1 MKVVVTCAG
10 TGGHIVPAIAIAN
23 IIKEKYP
30 ETEFLFIGTEKGME
44 NDLVTKAGY
53 EIKSIR
59 TGKLIRKITLEN
71 FKQMRNARLGV
82 NDAKRILKTFK
93 PDLVIGTGGYIC
105 MSVMRA
111 AKLLNIKYILHESNA
126 FPGLSVKILARYAY
140 RVLLGF
146 EEAKER
152 LNTLENVV
160 VTGNVSKITKE
171 EYEKLDKDE
180 CKKELGLKDVNS
192 KIVFVTFGSQGAK
205 YLNEY
210 IIELAKRQ
218 NNNYYFILVTGNN
231 NYDEVMEKV
240 RESEK
245 QLNIDLTKFL
255 KVEKFVY
262 EMDKMYKVSD
272 ICITRAGAM
281 TINELE
287 IVKVPAVLI
296 PLPTAAENH
305 QYYNAKVLENVGA
318 ASIIEQKDLSVDRL
332 ISKLLEMSD
341 ARVYNRYK
349 GSYDKLKENN
359 AKEKIANE
367 IRIFKNA
374 YVKE

>member
-82 NDAKRILKTFK
+82 NDAKRILRTFK

-105 MSVMRA
+105 TSVMRA